1 MAISEKKPLRPWI
14 IAGSLLALLA
24 VFVLFLL
31 PLGIQYS
38 LSKWLLSKGA
48 DTAVI
53 NRVRINPFIGT
64 MSLEGVTVKIGDST
78 VLSDSDIQ
86 LDIHMLALLKKE
98 AILEKSTLI
107 GVTLDMELYEDG
119 RMRIGSYTTSPEAKE
134 KEAESKTPWF
144 FSADQIEMDDCTI
157 HFRMVDLALTLHID
171 KANLTKFTTAPGDKS
186 GSFYLAGTING
197 APLIIDLETL
207 RILPDLVC
215 QGKIKVDRF
224 ALNNLAR
231 LLKTTLA
238 PFAGAASIDGKV
250 QFRMTD
256 LGDIFVDYN
265 GMLEVDNGDIGGT
278 SYRVKGSPVRWQ
290 QGAIHFAMT
299 EKEGIDIDVNGRL
312 TGKKVEVILPD
323 PTLHVQGPEVDINGQ
338 VKVTVA
344 DQVQVDAQASL
355 VLNKSSLAMD
365 DLKVE
370 AEKLAWQGE
379 KPNIH
384 FQSASAGKPLSVTA
398 EGTFLADKYNIS
410 LQPQGSENKPVTT
423 SGEQVVY
430 DGSAT
435 YKGSGSKGSSTSVK
449 TNGSLTGKEITLAL
463 TQLLDLRQQA
473 VKHSGKVNL
482 TLNRKG
488 ISLAL
493 DDKLTGDGLLIHL
506 KDTDL
511 TIDQKR
517 FVTSHKGT
525 IEIGERLSV
534 RGTAS
539 LDVNGLTIDKTKENE
554 KIASLD
560 EVSIKAAKAPTENHV
575 SIDTIKAANLVYH
588 LAGTLPMTI
597 ALPDITMH
605 AIKSTDLTDWTI
617 AKVTAQQPVAISRRS
632 KDQLAGLGS
641 LEIRSISVDNKLH
654 VGVDRVHFDDLFFLK
669 PRQKANKSIC
679 TIGGARLSK
688 LGWQPDKGLHASSL
702 SFADLYCTILRNK
715 DGSLVLSKQLAA
727 MRDPDAAKEET
738 AKEKKSGKESM
749 PIRLDQVTLR
759 GKSGLHF
766 EDHTLAIPFI
776 SNLDITTFQVTKLDS
791 AHPEQPARLRLKGN
805 LEKRAPLAVRGTISP
820 FADPLAMHLNLL
832 LKNYPLKH
840 LSAYTVQSVGV
851 ALASGSMRIDS
862 DINLA
867 ENKLDMKNK
876 ILLKQLKTST
886 ISKELAAKLD
896 NQLPIPLDSALSMLR
911 DRDDTIKLDVPISG
925 PLDKLNVGIADI
937 LITALGKAI
946 VPAASG
952 YLVYAL
958 GPYGALAWVGM
969 ELGSRMMAVKLPP
982 VLFEPGKTALPDTI
996 DDYFSRLAKILQDKP
1011 EADFR
1016 LCPKTSVWELMEKE
1030 KKEGDETPE
1039 LSTKMKEQLKQLGQE
1054 RAAAIKEYLI
1064 EKFGVDGS
1072 RLLVCSTEIETKK
1085 SAKPRVEIRM

>member
-1 MAISEKKPLRPWI
+1 MTEKKKLRPWI

-24 VFVLFLL
+24 ILLFILL

-38 LSKWLLSKGA
+38 LSRWLLSRGA

-53 NRVRINPFIGT
+53 NKVRINPFLGT
-64 MSLEGVTVKIGDST
+64 MSLEGVTVKIGNNT

-86 LDIHMLALLKKE
+86 VDISMLDLLKKE
-98 AILEKSTLI
+98 AVLEKSTLV
-107 GVTLDMELYEDG
+107 GVTLDMELYDDG
-119 RMRIGSYTTSPEAKE
+119 RMRIGSYTTDTEGKQE
-134 KEAESKTPWF
+134 ETENKTSWLF
-144 FSADQIEMDDCTI
+144 AANQIDMRDCTL
-157 HFRMVDLALTLHID
+157 HFKMTDLDLHLHID
-171 KANLTKFTTAPGDKS
+171 RANLIKFTTAPGDKS

-197 APLIIDLETL
+197 TPLVIDLATL

-224 ALNNLAR
+224 ALNNLAS
-231 LLKTTLA
+231 LLRPTLA
-238 PFAGAASIDGKV
+238 PFAGAASIDGNV

-256 LGDIFVDYN
+256 LGDIFVDYD

-312 TGKKVEVILPD
+312 TGKKVAVILPD
-323 PTLHVQGPEVDINGQ
+323 PTLNIQGPEVDINGQ

-344 DQVQVDAQASL
+344 DQVQVDAQAGF
-355 VLNKSSLAMD
+355 VLNNPSMAMD
-365 DLKVE
+365 DLKIK

-398 EGTFLADKYNIS
+398 RGTFLADKYNIA
-410 LQPQGSENKPVTT
+410 LQPQDNENKPVTT
-423 SGEQVVY
+423 SGDKVVY

-435 YKGSGSKGSSTSVK
+435 YEGSGSKGTSSSIK
-449 TNGSLTGKEITLAL
+449 TDGSLTGKEITLVLAE
-463 TQLLDLRQQA
+463 LLDLRQQA
-473 VKHSGKVNL
+473 VKHNGKVDV
-482 TLNRKG
+482 TLKRKG

-511 TIDQKR
+511 TIGQGR
-517 FVTSHKGT
+517 FATSHKGT
-525 IEIGERLSV
+525 IEIRDRLSV
-534 RGTAS
+534 RGMVSAIA
-539 LDVNGLTIDKTKENE
+539 NGLTIKKTKENE
-554 KIASLD
+554 AIASI
-560 EVSIKAAKAPTENHV
+560 EEISIKAAKAPTENHV
-575 SIDTIKAANLVYH
+575 SIDTMKAVNLVYH

-597 ALPDITMH
+597 ALPDITMY
-605 AIKSTDLTDWTI
+605 AIKSNDLTDWTV

-632 KDQLAGLGS
+632 KDRLAGLGS
-641 LEIRSISVDNKLH
+641 LEIRSLSVDNELH
-654 VGVDRVHFDDLFFLK
+654 IEVDRVHFDDLFFLK

-727 MRDPDAAKEET
+727 MRAPET
-738 AKEKKSGKESM
+738 AKKETKIKKKSGKASM

-766 EDHTLAIPFI
+766 EDHTLVIPFI

-791 AHPEQPARLRLKGN
+791 AHPEQPASLRLKGT
-805 LEKRAPLAVRGTISP
+805 LEKRAPLSVTGTISP

-832 LKNYPLKH
+832 LKNYPLTH

-867 ENKLDMKNK
+867 NNKLNMKNK

-925 PLDKLNVGIADI
+925 PLDKLNVGISDI

-969 ELGSRMMAVKLPP
+969 ELGSRMLAVKLPP

-1016 LCPKTSVWELMEKE
+1016 LCPKTPVWELKGRKEGRDTVELSDGE
-1030 KKEGDETPE
+1030 KKKLRE
-1039 LSTKMKEQLKQLGQE
+1039 LGQD
-1054 RAAAIKEYLI
+1054 RAAAIKEYLV

-1072 RLLVCSTEIETKK
+1072 RLLVCTTEIETKK